1 LPPLPTYMKYIIK
14 IYISLILLAL
24 FISGCAYNGPPVYAI
39 RGTHPWQTLRGTE
52 DAEYKPADI
61 VVVSGGWREGGTPGG
76 SVRVLSVGEPASSD
90 DMSLTAPPISER
102 VFYLNKPIETPGDFL
117 EVTGLITGDDLYA
130 YGYIVD
136 NESEKLAEIPELD
149 ENVIRSDIAAMAPR
163 VREVELDDITSSF
176 HHGFNAGYD
185 IKADPAA
192 AEIRIAGRDFERG
205 LTIYEAFLEQLPP
218 YEDPRWYRSL
228 DLYMVYDDDDAIKY
242 GVVCV
247 GGYFLE

>member
-1 LPPLPTYMKYIIK
+1 MF
-14 IYISLILLAL
+14 LAV
-24 FISGCAYNGPPVYAI
+24 FISGCAYDGPSVYAI
-39 RGTHPWQTLRGTE
+39 RGTQPWETLRGSE
-52 DAEYKPADI
+52 DSEYKPGDI
-61 VVVSGGWREGGTPGG
+61 VVIRGGWREGGTPGG
-76 SVRVLSVGEPASSD
+76 SVRVLSVGETDVVD
-90 DMSLTAPPISER
+90 DMLLAGYPISER

-117 EVTGLITGDDLYA
+117 EVTGLLTGDDLYA

-136 NESEKLAEIPELD
+136 NESEKSAEIPKPD
-149 ENVIRSDIAAMAPR
+149 EDAIRADIAAMAPR
-163 VREVELDDITSSF
+163 IREVELDDITSSF
-176 HHGFNAGYD
+176 HHELNAGYD

-192 AEIRIAGRDFERG
+192 AEIRVAGRDFERG

-228 DLYMVYDDDDAIKY
+228 DLYMVYDDDGTIKY

>member
-1 LPPLPTYMKYIIK
+1 MINMIK
-14 IYISLILLAL
+14 LYISLLTIAL
-24 FISGCAYNGPPVYAI
+24 FLSGCAYDGPPVYAI
-39 RGTHPWQTLRGTE
+39 RGTHPWQTLKASEDTE
-52 DAEYKPADI
+52 YQPGDI
-61 VVVSGGWREGGTPGG
+61 AIVRGGWREGGTPGG
-76 SVRVLSVGEPASSD
+76 SVRVMSAGEPVSEND
-90 DMSLTAPPISER
+90 ISLTAPPISER

-136 NESEKLAEIPELD
+136 NESEAAIEIPEPD
-149 ENVIRSDIAAMAPR
+149 EDVIRADIAAMAPR
-163 VREVELDDITSSF
+163 IREVELDDITSSF
-176 HHGFNAGYD
+176 HYELNAGYD

-192 AEIRIAGRDFERG
+192 AEVRVAGRDFERG

-228 DLYMVYDDDDAIKY
+228 DLYMVYDDDGAIKY